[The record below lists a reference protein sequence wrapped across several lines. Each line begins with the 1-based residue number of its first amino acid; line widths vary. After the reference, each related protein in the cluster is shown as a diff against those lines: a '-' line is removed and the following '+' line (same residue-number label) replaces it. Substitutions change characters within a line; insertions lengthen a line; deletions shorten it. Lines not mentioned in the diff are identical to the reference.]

1 VKYVDCVYTSH
12 LACFYIFIYLNS
24 KYRDELDKFFD
35 LNLHW
40 AHLSI
45 ILHDPSD
52 LIAFDQS

>member
-1 VKYVDCVYTSH
+1 MKYVDCVYTSH

-24 KYRDELDKFFD
+24 KYGDELDKFFD

-52 LIAFDQS
+52 LIAFD